1 MPRLSYSRPGLTGLI
16 DSDSDDA
23 QFEEQSTIMSPALGN
38 ENAVPAPAK
47 KARGRPKGSVSKVV
61 KAPKSPAKK
70 AKRPALKDRT
80 NAPPA
85 GSDSED
91 EMAGQPQEDT
101 MTIDEEMPSM
111 SELDASAMNIQETVK
126 PVRATKAPAKKAP
139 VRMTKA
145 AKVAAA
151 KAEEVESTPK
161 PVLKK
166 KANPRKRQR
175 EEEEEIPETQVSPE
189 DLEDEDVDMP
199 TPMPVVYQNKMA
211 RTATN
216 ARKPTLGRAK
226 ATNVEESEAP
236 EPAPAPAQPKNQPKN
251 ETDLRKQLESL
262 DMKYRN
268 LREVGIIEAERTF
281 EKHRRQT
288 EESRKIAD
296 GLIATLK
303 AELAAQTTQ
312 MKELRSLRKKANA
325 QEDKISDL
333 QEKLSQATTE
343 HKAEAATQSA
353 QAKETR
359 ELKRKVEEQEDE
371 ISDLQRKLARV
382 NKSRSEEH
390 GEELSRLERKLTVA
404 NEALSDA
411 QNENKS
417 LSAKLT
423 AAKAAAASAERNARA
438 PGSAKK
444 SAAAIRMMGGAEAV
458 AAAQAAQLKEDLYRD
473 LTGLI
478 IRSVKHDEEEDVFD
492 CIQTGRN
499 GTLHFKFGVPNDKNA
514 DYDESQCHYVPQMDP
529 SRDEELKEL
538 LPEYMSEELTFPRP
552 QVDKFYA
559 RVVKALTEK
568 PM

>member
-1 MPRLSYSRPGLTGLI
+1 MPRLSYSRGGLTGLI

-23 QFEEQSTIMSPALGN
+23 QFEEQSTVMSPALGN
-38 ENAVPAPAK
+38 ENAAPPPAK
-47 KARGRPKGSVSKVV
+47 KARGRPKGSVSKVA

-85 GSDSED
+85 ESDSED
-91 EMAGQPQEDT
+91 EMAAVHEET
-101 MTIDEEMPSM
+101 MTIEEEMPSM
-111 SELDASAMNIQETVK
+111 SELDASAMTIQEPAK
-126 PVRATKAPAKKAP
+126 PARATKAPAKKAP
-139 VRMTKA
+139 AKMTKA
-145 AKVAAA
+145 AKAAAA
-151 KAEEVESTPK
+151 KAEEVEGTPK
-161 PVLKK
+161 PVPKK

-175 EEEEEIPETQVSPE
+175 EEEEEIPETQVSPM
-189 DLEDEDVDMP
+189 DLEDEDVDIP
-199 TPMPVVYQNKMA
+199 TPMPVVPQNKMA

-216 ARKPTLGRAK
+216 TRQPALGRPK
-226 ATNVEESEAP
+226 ASATAEIEAP
-236 EPAPAPAQPKNQPKN
+236 EPTQPKH
-251 ETDLRKQLESL
+251 EADLRKQLESL
-262 DMKYRN
+262 DMKYRT

-281 EKHRRQT
+281 EKHKRQT

-312 MKELRSLRKKANA
+312 MKELRTLKKKVNA

-333 QEKLSQATTE
+333 QAKLSQANTE
-343 HKAEAATQSA
+343 HKAEVATLSA
-353 QAKETR
+353 QAKESR
-359 ELKRKVEEQEDE
+359 ELKRKVEEQDDE

-382 NKSRSEEH
+382 NKSRGEEH
-390 GEELSRLERKLTVA
+390 DEEVSRLERKLKLA
-404 NEALSDA
+404 SDSLSDV

-423 AAKAAAASAERNARA
+423 AARTAAAAAESARV

-478 IRSVKHDEEEDVFD
+478 IRSVKTEEEEDVFD

-514 DYDESQCHYVPQMDP
+514 DYDESQCHYVPQLDP
-529 SRDEELKEL
+529 SRDEELTLL
-538 LPEYMSEELTFPRP
+538 LPDYMTAELTFPRP

>member
-23 QFEEQSTIMSPALGN
+23 QFEEQSTIMSPAQGN

-47 KARGRPKGSVSKVV
+47 KARGRPKGSASKIV
-61 KAPKSPAKK
+61 KAPKSPAAKK

-91 EMAGQPQEDT
+91 EMAGHPQEDT

-111 SELDASAMNIQETVK
+111 SELDASAMTIQETVK
-126 PVRATKAPAKKAP
+126 PVRPTKAPAAKKAP

-145 AKVAAA
+145 AKIAAA
-151 KAEEVESTPK
+151 KAEEVEGTPK
-161 PVLKK
+161 PVPKK

-216 ARKPTLGRAK
+216 ARKPTLGRPK
-226 ATNVEESEAP
+226 ATNVEEAEAP
-236 EPAPAPAQPKNQPKN
+236 EPSPVQPKNQPKN

-333 QEKLSQATTE
+333 QAKLSQVNTE
-343 HKAEAATQSA
+343 YKAETATQTA

-390 GEELSRLERKLTVA
+390 GEELSRLERKLTA
-404 NEALSDA
+404 ATESLSDA

-423 AAKAAAASAERNARA
+423 AARAAAASAESNARA

-478 IRSVKHDEEEDVFD
+478 IRSVKHEEEEDVFD

-514 DYDESQCHYVPQMDP
+514 DYEESQCHYVPQMDP

>member
-91 EMAGQPQEDT
+91 EMAGLPQEDT

-111 SELDASAMNIQETVK
+111 SELDASAMTIQETVK

-145 AKVAAA
+145 AKAAAA
-151 KAEEVESTPK
+151 KAEEVEGTPK
-161 PVLKK
+161 PVPKK

-226 ATNVEESEAP
+226 ANNVEETEAP
-236 EPAPAPAQPKNQPKN
+236 EPAPTQPKNQPKN
-251 ETDLRKQLESL
+251 ETDLRKQLENL

-288 EESRKIAD
+288 EESRK
-296 GLIATLK
+296 
-303 AELAAQTTQ
+303 
-312 MKELRSLRKKANA
+312 S
-325 QEDKISDL
+325 
-333 QEKLSQATTE
+333 
-343 HKAEAATQSA
+343 
-353 QAKETR
+353 
-359 ELKRKVEEQEDE
+359 
-371 ISDLQRKLARV
+371 
-382 NKSRSEEH
+382 
-390 GEELSRLERKLTVA
+390 
-404 NEALSDA
+404 
-411 QNENKS
+411 
-417 LSAKLT
+417 
-423 AAKAAAASAERNARA
+423 
-438 PGSAKK
+438 
-444 SAAAIRMMGGAEAV
+444 
-458 AAAQAAQLKEDLYRD
+458 
-473 LTGLI
+473 
-478 IRSVKHDEEEDVFD
+478 
-492 CIQTGRN
+492 
-499 GTLHFKFGVPNDKNA
+499 KF
-514 DYDESQCHYVPQMDP
+514 
-529 SRDEELKEL
+529 
-538 LPEYMSEELTFPRP
+538 T
-552 QVDKFYA
+552 
-559 RVVKALTEK
+559 
-568 PM
+568 

>member
-1 MPRLSYSRPGLTGLI
+1 MPRLSYSRPGLTELI

-23 QFEEQSTIMSPALGN
+23 QFEEQSTIMSPAQGN

-47 KARGRPKGSVSKVV
+47 KARGRPKGSISKVV
-61 KAPKSPAKK
+61 KAPKSPAPKK
-70 AKRPALKDRT
+70 VKRPALKDRT

-91 EMAGQPQEDT
+91 EMAGHPQEDT

-111 SELDASAMNIQETVK
+111 SELDASAMTIQETVK

-145 AKVAAA
+145 AKAAAA
-151 KAEEVESTPK
+151 KAEEVEGTPK

-226 ATNVEESEAP
+226 ANNVEETEAP
-236 EPAPAPAQPKNQPKN
+236 EPAPAQPKNQPKN

-288 EESRKIAD
+288 EESRK
-296 GLIATLK
+296 
-303 AELAAQTTQ
+303 
-312 MKELRSLRKKANA
+312 S
-325 QEDKISDL
+325 
-333 QEKLSQATTE
+333 
-343 HKAEAATQSA
+343 
-353 QAKETR
+353 
-359 ELKRKVEEQEDE
+359 
-371 ISDLQRKLARV
+371 
-382 NKSRSEEH
+382 
-390 GEELSRLERKLTVA
+390 
-404 NEALSDA
+404 
-411 QNENKS
+411 
-417 LSAKLT
+417 
-423 AAKAAAASAERNARA
+423 
-438 PGSAKK
+438 
-444 SAAAIRMMGGAEAV
+444 
-458 AAAQAAQLKEDLYRD
+458 
-473 LTGLI
+473 
-478 IRSVKHDEEEDVFD
+478 
-492 CIQTGRN
+492 
-499 GTLHFKFGVPNDKNA
+499 KF
-514 DYDESQCHYVPQMDP
+514 
-529 SRDEELKEL
+529 
-538 LPEYMSEELTFPRP
+538 T
-552 QVDKFYA
+552 
-559 RVVKALTEK
+559 
-568 PM
+568 